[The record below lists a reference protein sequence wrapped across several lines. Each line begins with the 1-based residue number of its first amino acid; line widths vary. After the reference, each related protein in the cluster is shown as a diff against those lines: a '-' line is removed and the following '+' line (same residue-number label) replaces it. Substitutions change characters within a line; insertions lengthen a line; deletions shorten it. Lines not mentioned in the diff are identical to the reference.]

1 MINLKI
7 VVESAEMIPFI
18 TKTIF
23 DNAWAKHI
31 IKDTI
36 VGVYSD
42 QNPEHEITKFE
53 LSFITKALLFKE
65 IEHELNKRFGKVIH
79 LIYAEPVIYIQDDA
93 ALKLRKQLKSV

>member
-7 VVESAEMIPFI
+7 VVESAEMIPII

-23 DNAWAKHI
+23 DNAWAQHI

-36 VGVYSD
+36 IGLYSD
-42 QNPEHEITKFE
+42 QDPDHEITKYE
-53 LSFITKALLFKE
+53 LTFITKALLFKE
-65 IEHELNKRFGKVIH
+65 IEHELNTRFGKVIH

-93 ALKLRKQLKSV
+93 AMNLKKHLKSV